1 MILIAIA
8 ISATILLLLI
18 ILLLKQRQRKY
29 RNIKN
34 AKQQKIESN
43 SNIKAE
49 QKNTQLL
56 MIIGVIIVFICCF
69 ALGMFFFMKLK

>member
-56 MIIGVIIVFICCF
+56 MIIGVIIVFICCI